1 MKYLL
6 FGFVIITGTL
16 MAAKKDLLKEYKQK
30 RDFNKTTEPQ
40 GVSEVKLKHPIYV
53 IQKHNASHLHYD
65 LRLEIDGVL
74 KSWAVP
80 KGPSLDPDVKR
91 LAVETE
97 DHPIDYADFE
107 GVIPEGYGAGTVMV
121 WDIGTFKNLKKDQSL
136 EEDYEKGKLE
146 VVLQGKKLKGGFV
159 LIKTHLPGSGKANWL
174 LKKLDD
180 NEASLKKNPVST
192 KDKSVL
198 TNRTTSEITQDS
210 LDHLPEMRRKIKKV
224 AKKISDSKK
233 KLKKS

>member
-1 MKYLL
+1 MP
-6 FGFVIITGTL
+6 V
-16 MAAKKDLLKEYKQK
+16 KKDLLKEYKKK
-30 RDFNKTTEPQ
+30 RDFKKTNEPQ
-40 GVSEVKLKHPIYV
+40 GLRKVKLKHPIYV

-80 KGPSLDPDVKR
+80 KGPSLDPEIKR

-121 WDIGTFKNLKKDQSL
+121 WDIGTFKNLKKDQTL
-136 EEDYEKGKLE
+136 ENDYENGKLE
-146 VVLQGKKLKGGFV
+146 VYLEGKKLKGGFV

-180 NEASLKKNPVST
+180 DEMSLKKNPVST

-198 TNRTTSEITQDS
+198 TNRTTDQITKGSQPGLSKMRKKINKVKEEIQT
-210 LDHLPEMRRKIKKV
+210 IKKT
-224 AKKISDSKK
+224 K
-233 KLKKS
+233 KL

>member
-1 MKYLL
+1 MRSYLVLLL
-6 FGFVIITGTL
+6 FLNGFV

-30 RDFNKTTEPQ
+30 RDFKKTTEPQ
-40 GVSEVKLKHPIYV
+40 GLKKVKLKHPIYV

-121 WDIGTFKNLKKDQSL
+121 WDIGTFKNLKPDQDIK
-136 EEDYEKGKLE
+136 EDYENGKLE
-146 VVLQGKKLKGGFV
+146 VFLEGEKLTGAFV

-174 LKKLDD
+174 LKKMDD
-180 NEASLKKNPVST
+180 EHASLKKNPVGT
-192 KDKSVL
+192 QYKSVL
-198 TNRTTSEITQDS
+198 SNRTTAQITKESQNDLS
-210 LDHLPEMRRKIKKV
+210 LMRKIIKKV
-224 AKKISDSKK
+224 SKTIENTKK
-233 KLKKS
+233 KLKL

>member
-1 MKYLL
+1 MKIYLVL
-6 FGFVIITGTL
+6 LLLLNGSL
-16 MAAKKDLLKEYKQK
+16 MATKKDLLKEYKKK
-30 RDFNKTTEPQ
+30 RDFTKTTEPQ
-40 GVSEVKLKHPIYV
+40 GLKKVKLKHPIYV

-80 KGPSLDPDVKR
+80 KGPSLDPEIKR

-121 WDIGTFKNLKKDQSL
+121 WDIGTFKNLKPDQDL
-136 EEDYEKGKLE
+136 KEDYENGKLE
-146 VVLQGKKLKGGFV
+146 VYLEGKKLKGAFV

-174 LKKLDD
+174 LKKIALRRDSLAQDD
-180 NEASLKKNPVST
+180 REEVSLKKNPIST
-192 KDKSVL
+192 QDKSVL
-198 TNRTTSEITQDS
+198 TKRTTAQ
-210 LDHLPEMRRKIKKV
+210 
-224 AKKISDSKK
+224 ISKSKK
-233 KLKKS
+233 KAQK